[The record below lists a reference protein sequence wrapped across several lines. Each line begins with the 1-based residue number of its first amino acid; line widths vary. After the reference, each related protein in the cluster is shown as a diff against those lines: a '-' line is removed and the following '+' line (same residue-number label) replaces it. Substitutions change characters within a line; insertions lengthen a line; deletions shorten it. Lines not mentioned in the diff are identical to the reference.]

1 MTRFRFRNTNKMVVT
16 LRRWPVFVL
25 ISFFLVGCSSQKLI
39 LKRGITLDTL
49 RISLV
54 FTPEVP
60 HQIAAELDHQLSD
73 FIIRY
78 NAASKKMRIQ
88 QVDGQEI
95 SDLQIRVLTSALVT
109 EKQQTAGIVVSVLGL
124 SIPFIMASAGSEFVI
139 FFWYFPKVNSVMELS
154 LDPELNGG
162 APNPIFVKLS
172 SPGFLKKPERQ
183 IAKHGIY
190 FNDYLGRLMNGLQ
203 RK

>member
-1 MTRFRFRNTNKMVVT
+1 MRKFKFINTKSAFIT
-16 LRRWPVFVL
+16 GRRWLVFLLVT
-25 ISFFLVGCSSQKLI
+25 FFLVGCSSQKLV
-39 LKRGITLDTL
+39 LKKGITLDTL

-60 HQIAAELDHQLSD
+60 DQIAAELDLQLSN
-73 FIIRY
+73 FIIRH
-78 NAASKKMRIQ
+78 NAASKKMKIL

-95 SDLQIRVLTSALVT
+95 SDLQIRVLASALVT
-109 EKQQTAGIVVSVLGL
+109 EQQQTAGVVVSMLGL
-124 SIPFIMASAGSEFVI
+124 SLPFIMASAGSEFVI

-162 APNPIFVKLS
+162 PLNPIHVNLS

-183 IAKHGIY
+183 VAKHGIY
-190 FNDYLGRLMNGLQ
+190 FNDYLGRLVNGLQ
-203 RK
+203 KR